1 MTEIVAGAY
10 SDGRPFVVGL
20 EQVNFVALRFP
31 KEATICGHF
40 NMYAGVDPES
50 GKYIYSNTVGF
61 IPTVAA
67 LSEPCLNVIRII
79 LGKINNKI
87 DEDEMLT
94 MDEIIRIIE
103 EEINWEEVF
112 NKDNY

>member
-1 MTEIVAGAY
+1 MIEIVAGAY
-10 SDGRPFVVGL
+10 SNNKPFVIGL
-20 EQVNFVALRFP
+20 EKICHIGLRFP
-31 KEATICGHF
+31 KEGPICGHF
-40 NMYAGVDPES
+40 NVYAGVDPDS
-50 GKYIYSNTVGF
+50 RKYIYSNTVGF

-87 DEDEMLT
+87 DQDEMLT

-103 EEINWEEVF
+103 EEVDWEEVF
-112 NKDNY
+112 NKGS